1 MYIVCTY
8 QYRKYIGLQGY
19 GIFFPPLLKVGK
31 RIAADAPVEE
41 LVSLAGI
48 FALIIR
54 GTQIHIPASVD
65 VVHVPQVPP
74 GGRHRTSVA
83 ISPIP
88 VGNRIADKQISEAL
102 AHTWGKGKPAKAG
115 KSIFVSYPIRLKSR
129 KSNDSPVSRK
139 TSITSYNISYPI

>member
-1 MYIVCTY
+1 MRSSYIIMYIVRTY

-19 GIFFPPLLKVGK
+19 GIFFPPLLNVGK

-48 FALIIR
+48 FALILR
-54 GTQIHIPASVD
+54 GTQIHVPASVD

-88 VGNRIADKQISEAL
+88 VGNRIADKQYP
-102 AHTWGKGKPAKAG
+102 KPLPIHGAKASQP
-115 KSIFVSYPIRLKSR
+115 KQANPYSFHILS
-129 KSNDSPVSRK
+129 D
-139 TSITSYNISYPI
+139 